1 LRKTEATEN
10 LRSAILM
17 KGNAMLMGRV
27 VGKVWSTRK
36 ENRITGLKLL
46 IVQPLDHLQ
55 RPYGNMIIAGDQI
68 GAGIGELVVV
78 VQGSSART
86 AIPEQ
91 ELPVDAV
98 VIGIIDNIELD
109 ERQYQTEDKADQKK
123 GFKK

>member
-1 LRKTEATEN
+1 LRKTQASDDLHSTIFI
-10 LRSAILM
+10 RG
-17 KGNAMLMGRV
+17 KTMLMGRV

-36 ENRITGLKLL
+36 ESRITGLKLL

-55 RPYGNMIIAGDQI
+55 RPNGNIIVAGDQI

-109 ERQYQTEDKADQKK
+109 EMQYQAGDKTDLKK
-123 GFKK
+123 GLKK

>member
-1 LRKTEATEN
+1 
-10 LRSAILM
+10 
-17 KGNAMLMGRV
+17 MLFGKV

-36 ENRITGLKLL
+36 ESRITGLKLL
-46 IVQPLDHLQ
+46 IVQPLDPSQ
-55 RPYGNMIIAGDQI
+55 KPYGNVLIAGDQI

-78 VQGSSART
+78 VEGSSART

-109 ERQYQTEDKADQKK
+109 ESQYQPAAKMEPKK
-123 GFKK
+123 RA

>member
-1 LRKTEATEN
+1 
-10 LRSAILM
+10 
-17 KGNAMLMGRV
+17 MLFGRV

-36 ENRITGLKLL
+36 ESRITGLKLL
-46 IVQPLDHLQ
+46 IVQPLDQ
-55 RPYGNMIIAGDQI
+55 SQKPYGNILIAGDQI
-68 GAGIGELVVV
+68 GAGVGELVVV

-109 ERQYQTEDKADQKK
+109 EKQYQPGTKIEPKK
-123 GFKK
+123 KV

>member
-1 LRKTEATEN
+1 
-10 LRSAILM
+10 
-17 KGNAMLMGRV
+17 MLLGKV

-36 ENRITGLKLL
+36 ESRITGLKLL
-46 IVQPLDHLQ
+46 IVQPLDQ
-55 RPYGNMIIAGDQI
+55 GQNPYGNVLIAGDQI

-109 ERQYQTEDKADQKK
+109 EKQYQPGTKLKAEKRA
-123 GFKK
+123 

>member
-1 LRKTEATEN
+1 
-10 LRSAILM
+10 
-17 KGNAMLMGRV
+17 MLFGRV

-36 ENRITGLKLL
+36 ESRITGLKLL
-46 IVQPLDHLQ
+46 IVQPLDQ
-55 RPYGNMIIAGDQI
+55 SQKSYGNILIAGDQI

-109 ERQYQTEDKADQKK
+109 EKQYQPGAKLELKK
-123 GFKK
+123 RV

>member
-1 LRKTEATEN
+1 
-10 LRSAILM
+10 
-17 KGNAMLMGRV
+17 MLFGKV

-36 ENRITGLKLL
+36 ESRITGLKLL
-46 IVQPLDHLQ
+46 IVQPLDQ
-55 RPYGNMIIAGDQI
+55 SQKPYGNILIAGDQI

-109 ERQYQTEDKADQKK
+109 EKQYQPGAKIEPKK
-123 GFKK
+123 RV

>member
-1 LRKTEATEN
+1 
-10 LRSAILM
+10 
-17 KGNAMLMGRV
+17 MLFGKV

-36 ENRITGLKLL
+36 ESRITGLKLL
-46 IVQPLDHLQ
+46 IVQPLDQ
-55 RPYGNMIIAGDQI
+55 SQKPYGNILIAGDQI

-78 VQGSSART
+78 VEGSSART

-109 ERQYQTEDKADQKK
+109 EKQYQPGAKIELKK
-123 GFKK
+123 RV

>member
-1 LRKTEATEN
+1 
-10 LRSAILM
+10 
-17 KGNAMLMGRV
+17 MLMGKV

-36 ENRITGLKLL
+36 EGRITGLKLL
-46 IVQPLDHLQ
+46 IVQPLDHMQ
-55 RPYGNMIIAGDQI
+55 KPYGNIIVAGDQI

-91 ELPVDAV
+91 ELPIDAV

-109 ERQYQTEDKADQKK
+109 EKQYQPGAKIELKK
-123 GFKK
+123 RT

>member
-1 LRKTEATEN
+1 MIFGK
-10 LRSAILM
+10 
-17 KGNAMLMGRV
+17 V

-36 ENRITGLKLL
+36 EKRITGLKLL
-46 IVQPLDHLQ
+46 IIQPLDQSQKPH
-55 RPYGNMIIAGDQI
+55 GNILIAGDQI

-78 VQGSSART
+78 VQGSSARK

-109 ERQYQTEDKADQKK
+109 EKQYQPGARIEMKK
-123 GFKK
+123 RT

>member
-1 LRKTEATEN
+1 
-10 LRSAILM
+10 
-17 KGNAMLMGRV
+17 MLMGRV

-55 RPYGNMIIAGDQI
+55 RPYGNVIIVGDQI
-68 GAGIGELVVV
+68 GAGIGEQVVV

-86 AIPEQ
+86 AIPEL

-109 ERQYQTEDKADQKK
+109 ERQYQTGDKANLKK
-123 GFKK
+123 GLEK

>member
-1 LRKTEATEN
+1 
-10 LRSAILM
+10 
-17 KGNAMLMGRV
+17 MLFGKV

-36 ENRITGLKLL
+36 ESRITGLKLL
-46 IVQPLDHLQ
+46 IVQPLDQ
-55 RPYGNMIIAGDQI
+55 SQKPYGNILIAGDQI

-109 ERQYQTEDKADQKK
+109 EKQYQPGAKIEPKK
-123 GFKK
+123 RA

>member
-1 LRKTEATEN
+1 
-10 LRSAILM
+10 
-17 KGNAMLMGRV
+17 MGKV

-36 ENRITGLKLL
+36 EGRITGLKLL
-46 IVQPLDHLQ
+46 IVQPLDHMQ
-55 RPYGNMIIAGDQI
+55 KPYGNIIVAGDQI

-91 ELPVDAV
+91 ELPIDAV

-109 ERQYQTEDKADQKK
+109 EKQYQPGAKIELKK
-123 GFKK
+123 RT

>member
-1 LRKTEATEN
+1 
-10 LRSAILM
+10 
-17 KGNAMLMGRV
+17 MLLGKV

-36 ENRITGLKLL
+36 ESRITGLKLL
-46 IVQPLDHLQ
+46 IVQPLDQ
-55 RPYGNMIIAGDQI
+55 SQNPYGNVLIAGDQI

-98 VIGIIDNIELD
+98 VIGIIDNIDLD
-109 ERQYQTEDKADQKK
+109 EKQYQPGAKLKAEK
-123 GFKK
+123 GLNR

>member
-1 LRKTEATEN
+1 MRKTEATEN

>member
-1 LRKTEATEN
+1 
-10 LRSAILM
+10 
-17 KGNAMLMGRV
+17 MLLGKV

-36 ENRITGLKLL
+36 ESRITGLKLL
-46 IVQPLDHLQ
+46 IVQPLDQ
-55 RPYGNMIIAGDQI
+55 RQHPYGNVLIAGDQI
-68 GAGIGELVVV
+68 GAGIGEQVVV

-109 ERQYQTEDKADQKK
+109 ERQYQPEAKVEMKK
-123 GFKK
+123 GLGR

>member
-1 LRKTEATEN
+1 
-10 LRSAILM
+10 
-17 KGNAMLMGRV
+17 MLLGKV

-36 ENRITGLKLL
+36 ESRITGLKLL
-46 IVQPLDHLQ
+46 MVQPLDQ
-55 RPYGNMIIAGDQI
+55 SQNPYGNILIAGDQI

-78 VQGSSART
+78 VEGSSART

-109 ERQYQTEDKADQKK
+109 EKQYPPGATLALEK
-123 GFKK
+123 GLKR